1 MKSCSGTIDLFIDRR
16 LQRDDGRG
24 LGQGVM
30 DNRPIESTF
39 QILLESRSTETID
52 QTSLAG
58 YPTLFAHHRSI
69 EHLYPLQTFHSSS
82 PSQSG
87 SPPLNL
93 FHRSIRLPRD
103 YHLVNLRMLKRS
115 SSAIE
120 RSVAL
125 VLRRFA
131 SDCSSTPIDDDEE
144 RSDRLD
150 RLHLASFQVTVEQ
163 FFAEEKIRRFVGTSL
178 TLEENKQISLNSS
191 SVISIPFG
199 EVRTSR
205 IDLF

>member
-16 LQRDDGRG
+16 LRRDDGRG

-30 DNRPIESTF
+30 DNRPLESTF
-39 QILLESRSTETID
+39 QILLESRSTTNLD

-69 EHLYPLQTFHSSS
+69 EHLYPLQILHSSS
-82 PSQSG
+82 ASQSG
-87 SPPLNL
+87 SPPSNL
-93 FHRSIRLPRD
+93 FDRSIRLPRD
-103 YHLVNLRMLKRS
+103 YHLVNLRTLRS
-115 SSAIE
+115 SSLE
-120 RSVAL
+120 RNVAL

-131 SDCSSTPIDDDEE
+131 SDCSSTPIDEDDD
-144 RSDRLD
+144 DRLQSA
-150 RLHLASFQVTVEQ
+150 LFQVAANH
-163 FFAEEKIRRFVGTSL
+163 FFPEEKIRRFVGTSL

-191 SVISIPFG
+191 AVISIPFG